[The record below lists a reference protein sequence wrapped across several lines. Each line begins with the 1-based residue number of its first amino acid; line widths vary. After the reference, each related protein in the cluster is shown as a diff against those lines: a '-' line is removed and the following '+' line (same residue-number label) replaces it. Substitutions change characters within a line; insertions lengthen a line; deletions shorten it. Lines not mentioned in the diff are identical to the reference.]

1 MNLIAIF
8 LTGLTTGGLS
18 CLAMQGGLLTSVI
31 SNQKGE
37 ELGDKPVATSLKKID
52 LLDWQPALLF
62 LAAKLVS
69 HTMLG
74 FLLGWLGSQFELN
87 LTVRLLFQAV
97 AAFFMLATAGNL
109 LNLHPLFR
117 YVVIQPPRFV
127 QRLVKNST
135 KSKAIFTPAV
145 LGFLTIFI
153 PCGITQAME
162 VLAVTSGSAVM
173 GALILFFFVLGTSP
187 LFALLGIATAKLSE
201 RFTQTFMKVA
211 AATLVF
217 LALSSLNGILV
228 VLDAPLTINK
238 ITQPISYFFSE
249 ERFAQKGLV
258 GTETLDDGTQ
268 VVVIQVKSN
277 GYSPNKI
284 MVKAGIPVQLT
295 LQTQDTYSC
304 ASSFIL
310 KAFNIRLQ
318 LGPTDSETVYFTP
331 TEVGKF
337 PFTCSMGMYS
347 GVLEVI

>member
-1 MNLIAIF
+1 
-8 LTGLTTGGLS
+8 
-18 CLAMQGGLLTSVI
+18 
-31 SNQKGE
+31 
-37 ELGDKPVATSLKKID
+37 
-52 LLDWQPALLF
+52 
-62 LAAKLVS
+62 
-69 HTMLG
+69 
-74 FLLGWLGSQFELN
+74 
-87 LTVRLLFQAV
+87 
-97 AAFFMLATAGNL
+97 
-109 LNLHPLFR
+109 
-117 YVVIQPPRFV
+117 
-127 QRLVKNST
+127 
-135 KSKAIFTPAV
+135 
-145 LGFLTIFI
+145 
-153 PCGITQAME
+153 
-162 VLAVTSGSAVM
+162 
-173 GALILFFFVLGTSP
+173 
-187 LFALLGIATAKLSE
+187 
-201 RFTQTFMKVA
+201 
-211 AATLVF
+211 
-217 LALSSLNGILV
+217 

>member
-187 LFALLGIATAKLSE
+187 LFALLGIATAKAFGAIYPDLHESCSCYPGFLSPE
-201 RFTQTFMKVA
+201 QSKWDI
-211 AATLVF
+211 
-217 LALSSLNGILV
+217 G
-228 VLDAPLTINK
+228 
-238 ITQPISYFFSE
+238 
-249 ERFAQKGLV
+249 GV
-258 GTETLDDGTQ
+258 G
-268 VVVIQVKSN
+268 
-277 GYSPNKI
+277 
-284 MVKAGIPVQLT
+284 
-295 LQTQDTYSC
+295 C
-304 ASSFIL
+304 AF
-310 KAFNIRLQ
+310 
-318 LGPTDSETVYFTP
+318 DH
-331 TEVGKF
+331 
-337 PFTCSMGMYS
+337 
-347 GVLEVI
+347 